1 MIHPCISKDLNEH
14 ALWLIL
20 HGYAP
25 DNICELL
32 DISLSK
38 QWAGQN
44 RSGYF
49 DANILAQFT
58 Q

>member
-1 MIHPCISKDLNEH
+1 MIHPCISKDLEEH

-20 HGYAP
+20 RGYAP

-38 QWAGQN
+38 QYSSTVGWPKSQWV
-44 RSGYF
+44 
-49 DANILAQFT
+49 L
-58 Q
+58 